1 MEKLIIPC
9 LDMNG
14 GRVVK
19 GINFVNLKDVGD
31 PVETA
36 INYEK
41 AGADELAFLDI
52 SATVEGR
59 KTTFDMAI
67 QVANSIKIPLTVGG
81 GIAEISDI
89 ARLLEGGVSKVSINS
104 AAVKNPNL
112 IDEAA
117 KRFGSDRITIAIDV
131 KKVGKIYHVLV
142 NGGMVDTKKDALLHV
157 KEMKERGAGAILPTS
172 LDKDGMKNG
181 YDLGITK
188 AMKDATGLFTIAS
201 GGAGSMQDIKEAL
214 LTNIDAALAASI
226 FHFGEVK
233 IPELKAY
240 LKNSGIKVR
249 D

>member
-19 GINFVNLKDVGD
+19 GINFVNLRDVGD

-36 INYEK
+36 VKYEE

-52 SATVEGR
+52 SATNEGR
-59 KTTFDMAI
+59 KTTFDIAI
-67 QVANSIKIPLTVGG
+67 KVANSIKIPLTVGG
-81 GIAEISDI
+81 GIAELSDI
-89 ARLLEGGVSKVSINS
+89 ERLLEGGVSKVSINS

-117 KRFGSDRITIAIDV
+117 KYFGSDKITIAIDV
-131 KKVGKIYHVLV
+131 KKVGEIYHVLV
-142 NGGMVDTKKDALLHV
+142 NGGMVDTKKDALLHA
-157 KEMKERGAGAILPTS
+157 KEMKDRGAGSLLPTS
-172 LDKDGMKNG
+172 LDRDGMKNG
-181 YDLGITK
+181 YDLEITK
-188 AMKDATGLFTIAS
+188 AMKEATGLFTIAS
-201 GGAGSMQDIKEAL
+201 GGAGSMDHIKDAL
-214 LTNIDAALAASI
+214 LAEIDAALAASI

-233 IPELKAY
+233 IPELKTY
-240 LKNSGIKVR
+240 LKENGIKVR

>member
-19 GINFVNLKDVGD
+19 GINFVNLRDVGD

-36 INYEK
+36 IKYEE

-52 SATVEGR
+52 SATTEGR

-67 QVANSIKIPLTVGG
+67 KVANSIKIPLTVGG
-81 GIAEISDI
+81 GIAELSDI
-89 ARLLEGGVSKVSINS
+89 ERLLEGGVSKVSINS

-117 KRFGSDRITIAIDV
+117 KCFGSDKITIAIDV
-131 KKVGKIYHVLV
+131 KKVGEIYHVLI
-142 NGGMVDTKKDALLHV
+142 NGGMVDTEKDALLHA
-157 KEMKERGAGAILPTS
+157 KEMKDRGAGALLPTS
-172 LDKDGMKNG
+172 LNRDGMKNG
-181 YDLGITK
+181 YDLEITK
-188 AMKDATGLFTIAS
+188 AMKDETGLFTIAS
-201 GGAGSMQDIKEAL
+201 GGAGSMDDVKEAL
-214 LTNIDAALAASI
+214 LAGIDAALAASI

-240 LKNSGIKVR
+240 LKENGIKVR